1 VKTWEESA
9 DVGTSGRAATG
20 GNGFQ
25 SCHTAASNTWALTP
39 AILLITLFAFAQDI
53 PLSKP
58 SVTLQPPDI
67 ATVYRGHSG
76 TVQLQFRIAS
86 GFHINSNRPKQ
97 EYLKKTELKLDVP
110 TDIVVEKVT
119 YPDGEDRSFPFA
131 PDEKLNVYSGDFA
144 ITVKVRPLKAVM
156 PIKYAIHGRLNYQA
170 CDNAVCYPPKQL
182 PVSFEVKIAKSASEH
197 HRRNPPQSPHG

>member
-1 VKTWEESA
+1 MKMRE
-9 DVGTSGRAATG
+9 GTG
-20 GNGFQ
+20 GHGFQ
-25 SCHTAASNTWALTP
+25 PCRRTPLMTWALAP
-39 AILLITLFAFAQDI
+39 AILATLYAFAQDAPI
-53 PLSKP
+53 SKP
-58 SVTLQPPDI
+58 SVTLQPPEI
-67 ATVYRGHSG
+67 ATIYRGHSG

-97 EYLKKTELKLDVP
+97 EYLKKTELKLDAP
-110 TDIVVEKVT
+110 TDMVIERVT

-144 ITVKVRPLKAVM
+144 IAVKVRPLKAVL
-156 PIKYAIHGRLNYQA
+156 PVKYAIHGRLNYQA

-182 PVSFEVKIAKSASEH
+182 PVSFDVKIAKSAGEH